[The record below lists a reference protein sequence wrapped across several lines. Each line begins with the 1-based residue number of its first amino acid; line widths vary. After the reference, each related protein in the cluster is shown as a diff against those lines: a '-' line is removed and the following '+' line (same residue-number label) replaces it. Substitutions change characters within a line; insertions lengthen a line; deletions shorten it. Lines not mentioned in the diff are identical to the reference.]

1 MGSHQC
7 PLILERGSARL
18 GMGDMVDYNSDKQ
31 IKVLVVDDSALMR
44 KQICSILETD
54 PEIKVV
60 GDAKDGEDALEQLAG
75 VKPDVVTLD
84 VEMPRMNGI
93 TALKHIMMKHAV
105 PTVMI
110 SALTSEGSKTTF
122 DALRY
127 GAVEVVSKPSRRDT
141 DSLEAQRKDIISKV
155 KRAALIRTGRL
166 KYVRVAGEEAAQ
178 KGNDLAPADNDTAV
192 VGLAAGTG
200 GYYSLLR
207 IIPALAPTFTG
218 VVISVMNVRSRY
230 VEPFVTYL
238 QAHSR
243 APVQVV
249 KGIAAPR
256 QSSCY
261 VCAAEDLPVIEK
273 ANDGS
278 LRLRLEG
285 PSDQP
290 VSPGPLDRFLMS
302 LSFALVEKSVGI
314 LLTGAGKDGS
324 EGLASV
330 REAGGITAVQDIN
343 NCADPSMPLAALQ
356 KGTVDKVIP
365 DYEMAEFIMS
375 V

>member
-1 MGSHQC
+1 
-7 PLILERGSARL
+7 
-18 GMGDMVDYNSDKQ
+18 MGDMADFADNKKVR
-31 IKVLVVDDSALMR
+31 VLVVDDSALMR

-54 PEIKVV
+54 PEIEVV
-60 GDAKDGEDALEQLAG
+60 ADAKDGEDALEQLTNTK
-75 VKPDVVTLD
+75 VDVVTLD

-93 TALKHIMMKHAV
+93 TALKHIMLKHAA

-127 GAVEVVSKPSRRDT
+127 GAVEVISKPSRRDT

-166 KYVRVAGEEAAQ
+166 KYVRVAGEDAVQGA
-178 KGNDLAPADNDTAV
+178 NDLAPADNDTAV
-192 VGLAAGTG
+192 IGLASGTG

-207 IIPALAPTFTG
+207 IIPALSPTFNG
-218 VVISVMNVRSRY
+218 VVIAVMNVRSRY

-243 APVQVV
+243 VPVQVI

-256 QSSCY
+256 QGSCY
-261 VCAAEDLPVIEK
+261 ICASEDLPVIEK
-273 ANDGS
+273 ANSGG

-285 PSDQP
+285 PSDHP

-314 LLTGAGKDGS
+314 LLTGAGKDGA
-324 EGLASV
+324 EGLASI
-330 REAGGITAVQDIN
+330 REAGGIAAVQDIN
-343 NCADPSMPLAALQ
+343 NCADPSMPLAGLE
-356 KGTVDKVIP
+356 KGTVDKIIP

>member
-1 MGSHQC
+1 
-7 PLILERGSARL
+7 
-18 GMGDMVDYNSDKQ
+18 MGDMVDYNSDKQ

-178 KGNDLAPADNDTAV
+178 RGNDLAPADNDTAV